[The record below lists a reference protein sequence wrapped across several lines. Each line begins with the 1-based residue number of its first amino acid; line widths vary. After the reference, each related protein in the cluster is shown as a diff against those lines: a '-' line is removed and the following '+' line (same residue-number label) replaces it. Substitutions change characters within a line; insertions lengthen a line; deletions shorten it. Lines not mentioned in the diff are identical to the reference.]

1 MNPFFFGS
9 SARRLFGIYS
19 VANRTA
25 AAGPGRAVVLCQPW
39 GPEYQYAHRS
49 MRHLANSL
57 TAAGIH
63 VLRFDYFGTGDSD
76 GEARE
81 AGLADWTSDIEMAIE
96 ELQDTTGV
104 TRVGLVGLRLGAT
117 LAAQVAAKKQQQ
129 VDRLVL
135 WDPVVCGETYLQE
148 LWQNSDQKTP
158 ARAAPHGS
166 HEIQGYPLTDDL
178 SKELLGADL
187 PASLAGFPGRTLVI
201 VSGIGALDQRLRSLQ
216 TAHSSGS
223 FAADEVDSAPA
234 WHPESGLGVGA
245 IPTGLV
251 LRIVEWLSR

>member
-1 MNPFFFGS
+1 MGEPEPRWP
-9 SARRLFGIYS
+9 ARLKVKLAFSPEPVG
-19 VANRTA
+19 
-25 AAGPGRAVVLCQPW
+25 AV
-39 GPEYQYAHRS
+39 G
-49 MRHLANSL
+49 M
-57 TAAGIH
+57 
-63 VLRFDYFGTGDSD
+63 
-76 GEARE
+76 
-81 AGLADWTSDIEMAIE
+81 
-96 ELQDTTGV
+96 
-104 TRVGLVGLRLGAT
+104 VGLRLGAT
-117 LAAQVAAKKQQQ
+117 LAAQVAAKKQQH

-135 WDPVVCGETYLQE
+135 WDPVVCGETYMQE
-148 LWQNSDQKTP
+148 LWQ
-158 ARAAPHGS
+158 AAPHGS

-216 TAHSSGS
+216 TAHSPGS
-223 FAADEVDSAPA
+223 FAVEEIENAPA